1 MKIERDQEPVNV
13 HRLRWEIVYKNHG
26 SELVER
32 FVGCSPS
39 ASQYCV
45 PQKFVATSI
54 DHGEARV
61 QCEDM
66 EGSGAWSS
74 EDDA

>member
-1 MKIERDQEPVNV
+1 MLGWGTGGVAREHPHAPEGDTLFKFPVSTSHAAV
-13 HRLRWEIVYKNHG
+13 TPLLSK
-26 SELVER
+26 
-32 FVGCSPS
+32 
-39 ASQYCV
+39 YCV
-45 PQKFVATSI
+45 PQNFVATSI

-66 EGSGAWSS
+66 EGSGAWSR

>member
-1 MKIERDQEPVNV
+1 MTKTPI
-13 HRLRWEIVYKNHG
+13 IY
-26 SELVER
+26 VEG
-32 FVGCSPS
+32 FVKRPISKD
-39 ASQYCV
+39 CV
-45 PQKFVATSI
+45 PQNFVATSI

>member
-1 MKIERDQEPVNV
+1 MRPMLKFPFIKVKNV
-13 HRLRWEIVYKNHG
+13 IAF
-26 SELVER
+26 SD
-32 FVGCSPS
+32 C
-39 ASQYCV
+39 CV

-66 EGSGAWSS
+66 EGSGAWSR